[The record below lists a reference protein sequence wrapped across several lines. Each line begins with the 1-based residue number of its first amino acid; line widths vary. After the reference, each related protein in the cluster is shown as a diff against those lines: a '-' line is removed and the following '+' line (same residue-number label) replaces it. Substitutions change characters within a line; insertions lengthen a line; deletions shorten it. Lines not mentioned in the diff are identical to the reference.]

1 MSDPSFNFSYNFND
15 ITQLVFSKNKLLD
28 TPSYSSPIAINPSL
42 NSSVSQNIITIN
54 YTEGTKPTSLTAS
67 INKISITADIIGT
80 SPYAIVLEGSILTK
94 INSNL
99 YIVIPFNTGAT
110 NNQTGNSLAIEQ
122 IVTRANN
129 QIINTNSDTIL
140 QNPIS
145 LNALIENKDYSY
157 YNGPTFTT
165 TLTSGSSNFILYK
178 KNPGQIGDFKVLTTG
193 AGFSPIVKISPT
205 NIAKTNKFSPE
216 FITNV
221 SSNEIMIDCQPVE
234 ITTKEQTVLFQ
245 IDKEK
250 SKESTN
256 QLFINFLI
264 AVFFGLIFFFI
275 AWHIWKYWSYVF
287 LRD

>member
-1 MSDPSFNFSYNFND
+1 MSDLSFNFSYNFND
-15 ITQLVFSKNKLLD
+15 ITQLVFSINKLLD
-28 TPSYSSPIAINPSL
+28 TPSYASPIAINPSL

-54 YTEGTKPTSLTAS
+54 YTEGNKPTSLTAS
-67 INKISITADIIGT
+67 INKISITADIT
-80 SPYAIVLEGSILTK
+80 SISTYAIVLEGSILTK

-129 QIINTNSDTIL
+129 QIINNKTDTIL

-157 YNGPTFTT
+157 YNSPTFTT
-165 TLTSGSSNFILYK
+165 TLTSRSSNFVLYK
-178 KNPGQIGDFKVLTTG
+178 KNPGQISNFDILKN
-193 AGFSPIVKISPT
+193 GFTPIVKISPT
-205 NIAKTNKFSPE
+205 NIAKTNIFSPE
-216 FITNV
+216 FITNI

-234 ITTKEQTVLFQ
+234 ITTKEQTVMFQ
-245 IDKEK
+245 IDEEK

-264 AVFFGLIFFFI
+264 ALFFGLIFFFI